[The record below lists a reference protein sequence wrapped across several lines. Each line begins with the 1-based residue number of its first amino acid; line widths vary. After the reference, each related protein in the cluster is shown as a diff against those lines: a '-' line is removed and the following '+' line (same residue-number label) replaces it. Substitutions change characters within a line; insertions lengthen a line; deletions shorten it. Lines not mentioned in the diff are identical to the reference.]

1 MSFDP
6 MDDAESPSL
15 RPLSNDARTRTEG
28 FSERVMMLAQN
39 VGGIMELAKRADLSH
54 QVVRKYVRGVSDPS
68 RQRLVALARAG
79 NVRLEWLATGEGAM
93 RADVGAR
100 DVGARDMGAR
110 HAIDDTVKMNAAP
123 DGLVPVPLIGAA
135 PPGFDC
141 TLQPAGTQQREAPS
155 GRGWPAGGEPAMIY
169 LDMRHMPDLPGLQ
182 ASQLAIHVMRGDSM
196 EPTIP
201 ANTPVLIDRSEDGAR
216 PADDVFVFCLE
227 GRILMKRLQWLPGRR
242 LRVRSDNPTYEGYEI
257 DLSVD
262 QPFLLI
268 GRALYA
274 LRLI

>member
-1 MSFDP
+1 
-6 MDDAESPSL
+6 MDDAESPST
-15 RPLSNDARTRTEG
+15 RSLSNDDRSRTEG

-68 RQRLVALARAG
+68 RQRLIALARAG
-79 NVRLEWLATGEGAM
+79 NVRLEWLATGEGEM
-93 RADVGAR
+93 HADAAGTGMASRGQAR
-100 DVGARDMGAR
+100 PYGHGPGD
-110 HAIDDTVKMNAAP
+110 
-123 DGLVPVPLIGAA
+123 LVPVPLIGTSRLDLDCALQPEA
-135 PPGFDC
+135 VPPDGGPPDGGPPGGG
-141 TLQPAGTQQREAPS
+141 PPG
-155 GRGWPAGGEPAMIY
+155 GGEPALIY

-201 ANTPVLIDRSEDGAR
+201 ANTPVLIDRSADGAR

-227 GRILMKRLQWLPGRR
+227 GRVLMKRLQWLPGRR
-242 LRVRSDNPTYEGYEI
+242 LRVRSDNPTYEGYDI

>member
-15 RPLSNDARTRTEG
+15 RPLTKDGRSRTEG

-79 NVRLEWLATGEGAM
+79 EVRLEWLATGEGAM
-93 RADVGAR
+93 RADEHG
-100 DVGARDMGAR
+100 
-110 HAIDDTVKMNAAP
+110 P
-123 DGLVPVPLIGAA
+123 DGEKPQGAAKGDLVPVPLIGTSHLDTGCIA
-135 PPGFDC
+135 
-141 TLQPAGTQQREAPS
+141 QPS
-155 GRGWPAGGEPAMIY
+155 GGEPALIY
-169 LDMRHMPDLPGLQ
+169 LDMKHMPDLPGLQ

-227 GRILMKRLQWLPGRR
+227 GRVLMKRLQWLPGRR
-242 LRVRSDNPTYEGYEI
+242 LRIRSDNPTYEGYDI

-268 GRALYA
+268 GRVLYA
-274 LRLI
+274 LRLV

>member
-1 MSFDP
+1 

-15 RPLSNDARTRTEG
+15 RPLSNDGRSRTEG

-79 NVRLEWLATGEGAM
+79 GVRLEWLATGEGEM
-93 RADVGAR
+93 
-100 DVGARDMGAR
+100 
-110 HAIDDTVKMNAAP
+110 HAGPGDPGMAAGMASGIAKTHGSGQR
-123 DGLVPVPLIGAA
+123 GLVPVPLIGTSYLDVNCAA
-135 PPGFDC
+135 PPNAG
-141 TLQPAGTQQREAPS
+141 QPDGGQPD
-155 GRGWPAGGEPAMIY
+155 GRQPDGGEPVLIY
-169 LDMRHMPDLPGLQ
+169 LDMKHMPDLPGLQ

-227 GRILMKRLQWLPGRR
+227 GRVLMKRLQWLPGRR
-242 LRVRSDNPTYEGYEI
+242 LRVRSDNPTYEGYDI
-257 DLSVD
+257 DLNID

-268 GRALYA
+268 GRVLYA
-274 LRLI
+274 LRLV

>member
-15 RPLSNDARTRTEG
+15 RALPDDGRSRTEG

-39 VGGIMELAKRADLSH
+39 VGGIMELARRADLSH

-79 NVRLEWLATGEGAM
+79 KVRLEWLATGEGEM
-93 RADVGAR
+93 RAPDAGP
-100 DVGARDMGAR
+100 
-110 HAIDDTVKMNAAP
+110 DTVRGADEAGISGRTQSQAVGL
-123 DGLVPVPLIGAA
+123 DSLVPVPLIGADLL
-135 PPGFDC
+135 GGDC
-141 TLQPAGTQQREAPS
+141 TLRQPADGHATPEEGGGQ
-155 GRGWPAGGEPAMIY
+155 GPALIY

-201 ANTPVLIDRSEDGAR
+201 ANTPVLIDRSEDGTR

-227 GRILMKRLQWLPGRR
+227 GRVLMKRLQWLPGRR

-257 DLSVD
+257 DMSVD

>member
-1 MSFDP
+1 
-6 MDDAESPSL
+6 MDDAEGPSPG
-15 RPLSNDARTRTEG
+15 PLLNDGCSRIEG
-28 FSERVMMLAQN
+28 FSERVMMLARN

-79 NVRLEWLATGEGAM
+79 KVRLDWLATGEGEMHAGP
-93 RADVGAR
+93 DSPGVAR
-100 DVGARDMGAR
+100 IHGPGQ
-110 HAIDDTVKMNAAP
+110 N
-123 DGLVPVPLIGAA
+123 GLVPVPLIGTSYHDL
-135 PPGFDC
+135 GC
-141 TLQPAGTQQREAPS
+141 VRQGGGGQAGSGEAGS
-155 GRGWPAGGEPAMIY
+155 GRAGAGRVNGGEPALIY

-182 ASQLAIHVMRGDSM
+182 ESQLAIHVMRGDSM

-227 GRILMKRLQWLPGRR
+227 GRVLMKRLQWLPGQR
-242 LRVRSDNPTYEGYEI
+242 LRVRSDNPTYEGYDI
-257 DLSVD
+257 DLSVE

-268 GRALYA
+268 GRVLYA
-274 LRLI
+274 LRLV

>member
-15 RPLSNDARTRTEG
+15 RPLSNDGRSRTEG

-68 RQRLVALARAG
+68 RQRLIALARAG
-79 NVRLEWLATGEGAM
+79 NVRLEWLATGEGEMLAGANDPLAADG
-93 RADVGAR
+93 RARTKAG
-100 DVGARDMGAR
+100 
-110 HAIDDTVKMNAAP
+110 HE
-123 DGLVPVPLIGAA
+123 GLVPVPLIGASPA
-135 PPGFDC
+135 GLDC
-141 TLQPAGTQQREAPS
+141 ALQPTGEQVGDAKPS
-155 GRGWPAGGEPAMIY
+155 GNAPEGEPALIY
-169 LDMRHMPDLPGLQ
+169 LDMKHMPELPGLQ

-227 GRILMKRLQWLPGRR
+227 GRVLMKRLQWLPGRR
-242 LRVRSDNPTYEGYEI
+242 LRVRSDNPTYEGYDI

>member
-1 MSFDP
+1 VAMSFDP

-15 RPLSNDARTRTEG
+15 RPLTEDGRSRTEG

-79 NVRLEWLATGEGAM
+79 EVRLEWLATGEGEM
-93 RADVGAR
+93 RAVEGEPGAAS
-100 DVGARDMGAR
+100 G
-110 HAIDDTVKMNAAP
+110 TVPGIMAANGLGQG
-123 DGLVPVPLIGAA
+123 GLVPVPLIGTRYIESSCDVQ
-135 PPGFDC
+135 PGTADGG
-141 TLQPAGTQQREAPS
+141 QER
-155 GRGWPAGGEPAMIY
+155 GEPALIY
-169 LDMRHMPDLPGLQ
+169 LDMNHMPDLPGLQ

-227 GRILMKRLQWLPGRR
+227 GRVLMKRLQWLPGRR
-242 LRVRSDNPTYEGYEI
+242 LRVRSDNPIYEGYDI

-268 GRALYA
+268 GRVLYA
-274 LRLI
+274 LRLV

>member
-15 RPLSNDARTRTEG
+15 RPLTKDGRSRTEG

-79 NVRLEWLATGEGAM
+79 EVRLEWLATGEGGM
-93 RADVGAR
+93 RADEHGR
-100 DVGARDMGAR
+100 DGEKPQGPAQGD
-110 HAIDDTVKMNAAP
+110 
-123 DGLVPVPLIGAA
+123 LVPVPLIGTSHLDT
-135 PPGFDC
+135 GC
-141 TLQPAGTQQREAPS
+141 TVHPS
-155 GRGWPAGGEPAMIY
+155 GQPPDGEPALIY
-169 LDMRHMPDLPGLQ
+169 LDMKHMPDLPGLQ

-227 GRILMKRLQWLPGRR
+227 GRVLMKRLQWLPGRR
-242 LRVRSDNPTYEGYEI
+242 LRIRSDNPTYEGYDI

-268 GRALYA
+268 GRVLYA
-274 LRLI
+274 LRLV